1 MRSLLSTILLPAS
14 AAVGLALAGCSGPA
28 PGPPAPAAAPS
39 TSPPSAAPGPAA
51 QGVRG
56 QITAEDGATWTVT
69 NAKNRALTV
78 ALTPQTVFGTRAAPA
93 TQTQFPVGTWVR
105 VTGTRSG
112 TTVTATRITVAPV
125 SPAAPA
131 QPGSAR
137 PGPPA

>member
-1 MRSLLSTILLPAS
+1 
-14 AAVGLALAGCSGPA
+14 
-28 PGPPAPAAAPS
+28 
-39 TSPPSAAPGPAA
+39 
-51 QGVRG
+51 
-56 QITAEDGATWTVT
+56 VT
-69 NAKNRALTV
+69 NATDRALTV

-93 TQTQFPVGTWVR
+93 TQMQFPVGTWVR